1 MIYNNQNIG
10 KQHKGDSEFVAKCRL
25 LQSIYRVEIGED
37 EGYIQRGSKR
47 YFYGNYIMNG
57 DKTGKNFLEDYIFDY
72 AKERV
77 NNRKHYETINE
88 ERLFNNLLSSQP
100 MAFNLFCPLIKMLE
114 EDESSTT
121 DILRAALPDYNI
133 NKVTKIDLEF
143 IPDNFKELTNDLTAM
158 DAIIEFTDNDGIPS
172 FIAIETKYSE
182 NLGTNEASDKGKGKE
197 KAIETIKSLRI
208 FQSEIENRITSKEV
222 ALTQIYRNFLLSE
235 TYGIDQNKKAYSIVL
250 APKENLTTANEVN
263 SLKNELKEEYKYKI
277 SSVYLK
283 DFVLKLIEKSQ
294 GKYQATFR
302 AFYDR
307 YLNFEKNKIAISL
320 QKR

>member
-72 AKERV
+72 AKKRV

-100 MAFNLFCPLIKMLE
+100 MAFNLFCPLEEMRK

-182 NLGTNEASDKGKGKE
+182 NLGTNEASDKGKA

-250 APKENLTTANEVN
+250 APKENLTTVDEVN

-277 SSVYLK
+277 SSVNLK

-307 YLNFEKNKIAISL
+307 YLNFGKNEIVIPLRK
-320 QKR
+320 K

>member
-1 MIYNNQNIG
+1 MIYDNQNIG

-25 LQSIYRVEIGED
+25 LQSIYRTEIGED
-37 EGYIQRGSKR
+37 EGYIQRGEKR
-47 YFYGNYIMNG
+47 YYYGNYIMNG
-57 DKTGKNFLEDYIFDY
+57 EKSGKNFLEDYIFNY
-72 AKERV
+72 AKDRV
-77 NNRKHYETINE
+77 KNCKYYETINE

-143 IPDNFKELTNDLTAM
+143 IPDNYKKLTNDLTAM
-158 DAIIEFTDNDGIPS
+158 DAIIEFTDNEGIPS

-182 NLGTNEASDKGKGKE
+182 NLGINEASRKGKGKE
-197 KAIETIKSLRI
+197 TITSLGI
-208 FQSEIENRITSKEV
+208 FRTEIKERIENKEV
-222 ALTQIYRNFLLSE
+222 NLTQIYRNFLLSE
-235 TYGIDQNKKAYSIVL
+235 TYGINQNKKAYSIVL
-250 APKENLTTANEVN
+250 APQEHPTTADEVN
-263 SLKNELKEEYKYKI
+263 SLKNELKEEYRYKI
-277 SSVYLK
+277 SSVNLE

-307 YLNFEKNKIAISL
+307 YLNFEKTK
-320 QKR
+320 

>member
-10 KQHKGDSEFVAKCRL
+10 RQHKGDSKFVAKCRL

-47 YFYGNYIMNG
+47 YFYGNFIMNG

-72 AKERV
+72 AKKRV

-143 IPDNFKELTNDLTAM
+143 IPKNHEELTNDRTAM
-158 DAIIEFTDNDGIPS
+158 DAIIEFTDNEGIPS

-182 NLGTNEASDKGKGKE
+182 NLGVNEASRKGKGKE
-197 KAIETIKSLRI
+197 TITSLGI
-208 FQSEIENRITSKEV
+208 FRTEIKERIENKEV
-222 ALTQIYRNFLLSE
+222 NLTQIYRNFLLSE
-235 TYGIDQNKKAYSIVL
+235 TYGINQNKKAYSIVL
-250 APKENLTTANEVN
+250 APKEHPTTTDEVN
-263 SLKNELKEEYKYKI
+263 SLKNELKEEYRYKI

-307 YLNFEKNKIAISL
+307 YLNFGKNEIVIPL
-320 QKR
+320 RKR

>member
-72 AKERV
+72 AKKRV

-143 IPDNFKELTNDLTAM
+143 IPKNHEELTNDRTAM

-182 NLGTNEASDKGKGKE
+182 NLGTNEASDKGKA

-250 APKENLTTANEVN
+250 APKENLTTADEVN

-307 YLNFEKNKIAISL
+307 YLNFGKNEIVIPL
-320 QKR
+320 RKR

>member
-10 KQHKGDSEFVAKCRL
+10 RQHKGDSEFVAKCRL

-72 AKERV
+72 AKKRV

-143 IPDNFKELTNDLTAM
+143 IPKNHEELTNDRTAM

-182 NLGTNEASDKGKGKE
+182 NLGTNEASDKGKA

-208 FQSEIENRITSKEV
+208 FQSEIENRITSKKV

-235 TYGIDQNKKAYSIVL
+235 TYGINQNKKAYSIVL
-250 APKENLTTANEVN
+250 APKENLTTVDEVN
-263 SLKNELKEEYKYKI
+263 SLKNELKEEYRYKI
-277 SSVYLK
+277 SSVNLE

-307 YLNFEKNKIAISL
+307 YLNFGKNEIVIPL
-320 QKR
+320 RKR

>member
-10 KQHKGDSEFVAKCRL
+10 RQHKGDSEFVAKCRL

-72 AKERV
+72 AKKRV
-77 NNRKHYETINE
+77 NNRKHYETIKE

-114 EDESSTT
+114 KDESTAT

-158 DAIIEFTDNDGIPS
+158 DAIIEFTDNEGIPS

-182 NLGTNEASDKGKGKE
+182 NLGTNEASRKGKGKE
-197 KAIETIKSLRI
+197 TITSLGI
-208 FQSEIENRITSKEV
+208 FRTEIKERIENKEV
-222 ALTQIYRNFLLSE
+222 NLTQIYRNFLLSE

-263 SLKNELKEEYKYKI
+263 SLKNELKEEYRYKI
-277 SSVYLK
+277 SSVNLE

>member
-10 KQHKGDSEFVAKCRL
+10 RQHKGDSKFVAKCRL

-121 DILRAALPDYNI
+121 DILRPALPDYNI

-182 NLGTNEASDKGKGKE
+182 NLGVNEASRKGKA

-222 ALTQIYRNFLLSE
+222 ALTQTYRNFLLSE

-263 SLKNELKEEYKYKI
+263 SLKNELKEEYRYKI

-307 YLNFEKNKIAISL
+307 YLNFEKTK
-320 QKR
+320 

>member
-1 MIYNNQNIG
+1 MIYDNQNIG

-25 LQSIYRVEIGED
+25 LQSIYRTEIGED
-37 EGYIQRGSKR
+37 EGYIQRGEKR
-47 YFYGNYIMNG
+47 YYYGNYIMNG
-57 DKTGKNFLEDYIFDY
+57 EKSGKNFLEDYIFNY
-72 AKERV
+72 AKDRV
-77 NNRKHYETINE
+77 KNCKYYETINE

-121 DILRAALPDYNI
+121 DILRTALPDYNI

-143 IPDNFKELTNDLTAM
+143 IPDNYKKLTNDLTAM
-158 DAIIEFTDNDGIPS
+158 DAIIEFTDNEGIPS

-182 NLGTNEASDKGKGKE
+182 NLGTNEASDKGKGKGKA

-250 APKENLTTANEVN
+250 APKEHPTTTDEVN
-263 SLKNELKEEYKYKI
+263 SLKNELKEEYRYKI
-277 SSVYLK
+277 SSVNLE

-307 YLNFEKNKIAISL
+307 YLNFEKTK
-320 QKR
+320 

>member
-10 KQHKGDSEFVAKCRL
+10 RQHKGDSEFVAKCRL

-72 AKERV
+72 AKKRV
-77 NNRKHYETINE
+77 NNRKHYETIKE

-114 EDESSTT
+114 KDEPTAT

-182 NLGTNEASDKGKGKE
+182 NLGVNEASRKGKGKE
-197 KAIETIKSLRI
+197 TITSLGI
-208 FQSEIENRITSKEV
+208 FRTEIKERIENKEV
-222 ALTQIYRNFLLSE
+222 NLTQIYRNFLLSE
-235 TYGIDQNKKAYSIVL
+235 TYGINQNKKAYSIVL
-250 APKENLTTANEVN
+250 APQEHPTTGDEVN
-263 SLKNELKEEYKYKI
+263 SLKNELKEEYRYKI
-277 SSVYLK
+277 SSVNLE

-307 YLNFEKNKIAISL
+307 YLNFEKTK
-320 QKR
+320 

>member
-10 KQHKGDSEFVAKCRL
+10 KQHKGDSDFVAKCRL

-72 AKERV
+72 AKKRV

-100 MAFNLFCPLIKMLE
+100 MAFNLFCPLEEMRK
-114 EDESSTT
+114 EDESSAT

-182 NLGTNEASDKGKGKE
+182 NLGTNEASDKGKA

-208 FQSEIENRITSKEV
+208 FQSEIENRITSKKV

-235 TYGIDQNKKAYSIVL
+235 TYGINQNKKAYSIVL
-250 APKENLTTANEVN
+250 APKENLTTADEVN

>member
-10 KQHKGDSEFVAKCRL
+10 RQHKGDSKFVAKCRL

-77 NNRKHYETINE
+77 NNRKHYETIKE

-114 EDESSTT
+114 KDEPTAT

-182 NLGTNEASDKGKGKE
+182 NLGTNEASDKGKT

-208 FQSEIENRITSKEV
+208 FQSEIENRITSEKV

-263 SLKNELKEEYKYKI
+263 SLKNELKEEYIYKI
-277 SSVYLK
+277 SSVSLEN
-283 DFVLKLIEKSQ
+283 FVLKLIEKSQ

-307 YLNFEKNKIAISL
+307 YLNFGKNEIVIPL
-320 QKR
+320 RKR

>member
-37 EGYIQRGSKR
+37 EGYIQRGKKR
-47 YFYGNYIMNG
+47 YYYGNYIMNG
-57 DKTGKNFLEDYIFDY
+57 EKSGKNFLEDYIFNY
-72 AKERV
+72 AKKRV
-77 NNRKHYETINE
+77 KNCKYYETINE

-158 DAIIEFTDNDGIPS
+158 DAIIEFTDNEGIPS

-182 NLGTNEASDKGKGKE
+182 NLGVNEASRKGKGKE
-197 KAIETIKSLRI
+197 TITSLGI
-208 FQSEIENRITSKEV
+208 FRTEIKERIENKEV
-222 ALTQIYRNFLLSE
+222 NLTQIYRNFLLSE

-250 APKENLTTANEVN
+250 APQEHPTTGDEVN
-263 SLKNELKEEYKYKI
+263 SLKNELKEEYRYKI
-277 SSVYLK
+277 SSVNLE

-307 YLNFEKNKIAISL
+307 YLNFEKTK
-320 QKR
+320 

>member
-10 KQHKGDSEFVAKCRL
+10 RQHKGDSKFVAKCRL

-143 IPDNFKELTNDLTAM
+143 IPDNFKELTNDRTAM

-182 NLGTNEASDKGKGKE
+182 NLGVNEASDKGKT

>member
-10 KQHKGDSEFVAKCRL
+10 RQHKGDSKFVAKCRL

-72 AKERV
+72 AKKRV

-133 NKVTKIDLEF
+133 KKVTKIDLEF

-158 DAIIEFTDNDGIPS
+158 DAIIEFTDNEGIPS

-182 NLGTNEASDKGKGKE
+182 NLGVNEASRKGKGKE
-197 KAIETIKSLRI
+197 TITSLGI
-208 FQSEIENRITSKEV
+208 FRTEIKERIENKEV
-222 ALTQIYRNFLLSE
+222 NLTQIYRNFLLSE

-250 APKENLTTANEVN
+250 APQEHPTTGDEVN
-263 SLKNELKEEYKYKI
+263 SLKNELKEEYRYKI
-277 SSVYLK
+277 SSVNLE

-307 YLNFEKNKIAISL
+307 YLNFEKTK
-320 QKR
+320 

>member
-1 MIYNNQNIG
+1 
-10 KQHKGDSEFVAKCRL
+10 
-25 LQSIYRVEIGED
+25 
-37 EGYIQRGSKR
+37 
-47 YFYGNYIMNG
+47 MNG

-72 AKERV
+72 AKKRV

-100 MAFNLFCPLIKMLE
+100 MAFNLFCPLEEMRK
-114 EDESSTT
+114 EDESSAT

-158 DAIIEFTDNDGIPS
+158 DAIIEFTDNEGIPS

-182 NLGTNEASDKGKGKE
+182 NLGTTEASDKGKGKA

-235 TYGIDQNKKAYSIVL
+235 TYGINQNKKAYSIVL
-250 APKENLTTANEVN
+250 APKEHPTTGDEVN
-263 SLKNELKEEYKYKI
+263 SLKNELKEEYRYKI
-277 SSVYLK
+277 SSVNLE

-307 YLNFEKNKIAISL
+307 YLNFEKTK
-320 QKR
+320 

>member
-10 KQHKGDSEFVAKCRL
+10 RQHKGDSEFVAKCRL

-182 NLGTNEASDKGKGKE
+182 NLGTNEASRKGKGKE
-197 KAIETIKSLRI
+197 IITSLGIFRTEIKER
-208 FQSEIENRITSKEV
+208 IENKEV
-222 ALTQIYRNFLLSE
+222 NLTQIYRNFLLSE
-235 TYGIDQNKKAYSIVL
+235 TYGINQNKKAYSIVL
-250 APKENLTTANEVN
+250 APQEHPTTGDEVN
-263 SLKNELKEEYKYKI
+263 SLKNELKEEYRYKI
-277 SSVYLK
+277 SSVNLE

>member
-10 KQHKGDSEFVAKCRL
+10 RQHKGDSEFVAKCRL

-72 AKERV
+72 AKKRV

-114 EDESSTT
+114 KDEPTAT

-182 NLGTNEASDKGKGKE
+182 NLGTNEASDKGKT

-208 FQSEIENRITSKEV
+208 FQSEIENRITSEKV

>member
-10 KQHKGDSEFVAKCRL
+10 RQHKGDSEFVAKCRL

-72 AKERV
+72 AKKRV

-100 MAFNLFCPLIKMLE
+100 MAFNLFCPLEEMRK
-114 EDESSTT
+114 EDESSAT

-182 NLGTNEASDKGKGKE
+182 NLGVNEASDKGKT

-208 FQSEIENRITSKEV
+208 FQSEIENRITSEKV

-307 YLNFEKNKIAISL
+307 YLNFEKTK
-320 QKR
+320 

>member
-10 KQHKGDSEFVAKCRL
+10 RQHKGDSKFVAKCRL

-72 AKERV
+72 AKKRV

-114 EDESSTT
+114 EDESSAT
-121 DILRAALPDYNI
+121 DILRAALPNYNI

-143 IPDNFKELTNDLTAM
+143 IPKNHEELTNDRTAM

-250 APKENLTTANEVN
+250 APKEHPTTTNEVN
-263 SLKNELKEEYKYKI
+263 SLKNELKEEYRYKI

-294 GKYQATFR
+294 SKYQATFR

-307 YLNFEKNKIAISL
+307 YLNYKKNKIAISL

>member
-10 KQHKGDSEFVAKCRL
+10 RKHKGDSKFVAKCRL

-72 AKERV
+72 AKKRV

-133 NKVTKIDLEF
+133 KKVMKIDLEF

-158 DAIIEFTDNDGIPS
+158 DAIIEFTDNESIPS

-182 NLGTNEASDKGKGKE
+182 NLGVNEASRKGKGKE
-197 KAIETIKSLRI
+197 TITSLGI
-208 FQSEIENRITSKEV
+208 FRTEIKERIENKEV
-222 ALTQIYRNFLLSE
+222 NLTQIYRNFLLSE

-250 APKENLTTANEVN
+250 APQEHPTTGDEVN
-263 SLKNELKEEYKYKI
+263 SLKNELKEEYRYKI
-277 SSVYLK
+277 SSVNLE

-307 YLNFEKNKIAISL
+307 YLNFEKTK
-320 QKR
+320 

>member
-1 MIYNNQNIG
+1 MIYDNQNIG

-25 LQSIYRVEIGED
+25 LQSIYRTEIGED

-72 AKERV
+72 AKKRV

-182 NLGTNEASDKGKGKE
+182 NLGVNEASRKGKGKE
-197 KAIETIKSLRI
+197 TITSLGI
-208 FQSEIENRITSKEV
+208 FRTGIKERIENKEV
-222 ALTQIYRNFLLSE
+222 NLTQIYRNFLLSE
-235 TYGIDQNKKAYSIVL
+235 TYGINQNKKAYSIVL
-250 APKENLTTANEVN
+250 APQEHPTTGDEVN
-263 SLKNELKEEYKYKI
+263 SLKNELKEEYRYKI
-277 SSVYLK
+277 SSVNLE

-307 YLNFEKNKIAISL
+307 YLNFGKNEIVIPL
-320 QKR
+320 RKR

>member
-10 KQHKGDSEFVAKCRL
+10 RQHKGDSKFVAKCRL

-100 MAFNLFCPLIKMLE
+100 MAFNLFYPLIKMLE
-114 EDESSTT
+114 KDESTAT

-182 NLGTNEASDKGKGKE
+182 NLGTNEASDKGKT

-208 FQSEIENRITSKEV
+208 FQSEIENRITSEKV

-307 YLNFEKNKIAISL
+307 YLNFEKNEIVIPL
-320 QKR
+320 RKR

>member
-10 KQHKGDSEFVAKCRL
+10 RQHKGDSKFVAKCRL

-72 AKERV
+72 AKKRV

-182 NLGTNEASDKGKGKE
+182 NLGVNEASDKGKT

-208 FQSEIENRITSKEV
+208 FQSEIENRITSEKV

>member
-1 MIYNNQNIG
+1 MIYNNQDIG

-133 NKVTKIDLEF
+133 KKVTTIDLEF
-143 IPDNFKELTNDLTAM
+143 IPKNHEELTNDRTAM

-182 NLGTNEASDKGKGKE
+182 NLGVNEASRKGKGKE
-197 KAIETIKSLRI
+197 TITSLGI
-208 FQSEIENRITSKEV
+208 FRTEIKERIENKEV
-222 ALTQIYRNFLLSE
+222 NLTQIYRNFLLSE
-235 TYGIDQNKKAYSIVL
+235 TYGINQNKKAYSIVL
-250 APKENLTTANEVN
+250 APKEHPTTTDEVN
-263 SLKNELKEEYKYKI
+263 SLKNELKEEYRYKI

-307 YLNFEKNKIAISL
+307 YLNFGKNKIAISL
-320 QKR
+320 QER

>member
-10 KQHKGDSEFVAKCRL
+10 RQHKGDSEFVAKCRL

-72 AKERV
+72 AKKRV

-114 EDESSTT
+114 KDEPTAT

-182 NLGTNEASDKGKGKE
+182 NLGTNEASDKGKT

-208 FQSEIENRITSKEV
+208 FQSEIENRITSEKV

-235 TYGIDQNKKAYSIVL
+235 TYGINQNKKAYSIVL

>member
-10 KQHKGDSEFVAKCRL
+10 RQHKGDSKFVAKCRL

-72 AKERV
+72 AKKRV

-114 EDESSTT
+114 KDESSAT

-182 NLGTNEASDKGKGKE
+182 NLGVNEASDKGKA

-250 APKENLTTANEVN
+250 APKENLTTADEVN

-307 YLNFEKNKIAISL
+307 YLNFGKNEIVIPL
-320 QKR
+320 RKR

>member
-10 KQHKGDSEFVAKCRL
+10 RQHKGDSEFVAKCRL

-100 MAFNLFCPLIKMLE
+100 MAFNLFCPLEEMRK
-114 EDESSTT
+114 EDESSAT

-133 NKVTKIDLEF
+133 KKVTKIDLEF
-143 IPDNFKELTNDLTAM
+143 IPKNHEELTNDRTAM

-250 APKENLTTANEVN
+250 APKEHPTTTNEVN
-263 SLKNELKEEYKYKI
+263 SLKNELKEEYRYKI
-277 SSVYLK
+277 SSVNLE

>member
-10 KQHKGDSEFVAKCRL
+10 RQHKGDSKFVAKCRL

-47 YFYGNYIMNG
+47 YFYGNFIMNG

-72 AKERV
+72 AKKRV

-133 NKVTKIDLEF
+133 KKVTKIDLEF

-158 DAIIEFTDNDGIPS
+158 DAIIEFTDNEGIPS

-182 NLGTNEASDKGKGKE
+182 NLGVNEASRKGKGKE
-197 KAIETIKSLRI
+197 TITSLGI
-208 FQSEIENRITSKEV
+208 FRTEIKERIENKEV
-222 ALTQIYRNFLLSE
+222 NLTQIYRNFLLSE

-250 APKENLTTANEVN
+250 APQEHPTTGDEVN
-263 SLKNELKEEYKYKI
+263 SLKNELKEEYRYKI
-277 SSVYLK
+277 SSVNLE

-307 YLNFEKNKIAISL
+307 YLNFEKTK
-320 QKR
+320 

>member
-72 AKERV
+72 AKKRV

-100 MAFNLFCPLIKMLE
+100 MAFNLFCPLIKMLK

-143 IPDNFKELTNDLTAM
+143 IPKNHEELTNDRTAM
-158 DAIIEFTDNDGIPS
+158 DAIIEFTDNEGIPS

-182 NLGTNEASDKGKGKE
+182 NLGTNEASDKGKA

-208 FQSEIENRITSKEV
+208 FQSEIENRITSKKV

-235 TYGIDQNKKAYSIVL
+235 TYGINQNKKAYSIVL
-250 APKENLTTANEVN
+250 APKENLTTVDEVN
-263 SLKNELKEEYKYKI
+263 SLKNELKEEYRYKI
-277 SSVYLK
+277 SSVNLE

-307 YLNFEKNKIAISL
+307 YLNLKKRNSYIFTEKII
-320 QKR
+320 

>member
-1 MIYNNQNIG
+1 MIYDNQNIG

-72 AKERV
+72 AKKRV

-114 EDESSTT
+114 KDESTAT

-133 NKVTKIDLEF
+133 NKVTKIYLEF
-143 IPDNFKELTNDLTAM
+143 IPDNYKKLTNDRTAM

-250 APKENLTTANEVN
+250 APKEHPTTTDEVN
-263 SLKNELKEEYKYKI
+263 SLKNELKEEYRYKI
-277 SSVYLK
+277 SSVNLE

-307 YLNFEKNKIAISL
+307 YLNFEKTK
-320 QKR
+320 

>member
-10 KQHKGDSEFVAKCRL
+10 RQHKGDSEFVAKCRL

-77 NNRKHYETINE
+77 NNRKHYETIKE

-114 EDESSTT
+114 KDESTAT

-182 NLGTNEASDKGKGKE
+182 NLGTNEASDKGKT

-208 FQSEIENRITSKEV
+208 FQSEIENRITSEKV

-250 APKENLTTANEVN
+250 APQEHPTTGDEVN
-263 SLKNELKEEYKYKI
+263 SLKNELKEEYRYKI

-307 YLNFEKNKIAISL
+307 YLNFGKNEIAISL

>member
-72 AKERV
+72 AKKRV

-133 NKVTKIDLEF
+133 NKVTTIDLEF
-143 IPDNFKELTNDLTAM
+143 IPKNHEELTNDRTAM

-182 NLGTNEASDKGKGKE
+182 NLGVNEASRKGKGKE
-197 KAIETIKSLRI
+197 TITSLGI
-208 FQSEIENRITSKEV
+208 FRTEIKERIENKEV
-222 ALTQIYRNFLLSE
+222 NLTQIYRNFLLSE
-235 TYGIDQNKKAYSIVL
+235 TYGINQNKKAYSIVL
-250 APKENLTTANEVN
+250 APQEHPTTRDEVN
-263 SLKNELKEEYKYKI
+263 SLKNELKEEYRYKI
-277 SSVYLK
+277 SSVNLE

-307 YLNFEKNKIAISL
+307 YLNFGKNEIVIPL
-320 QKR
+320 RKR

>member
-10 KQHKGDSEFVAKCRL
+10 RQHKGDSKFVAKCRL

-72 AKERV
+72 AKKRV

-182 NLGTNEASDKGKGKE
+182 NLGTNEASRKGKGKE
-197 KAIETIKSLRI
+197 TITSLGI
-208 FQSEIENRITSKEV
+208 FRTGIKERIENKEV
-222 ALTQIYRNFLLSE
+222 NLTQIYRNFLLSE
-235 TYGIDQNKKAYSIVL
+235 TYGINQNKKAYSIVL
-250 APKENLTTANEVN
+250 APKGHPTTTDEVN
-263 SLKNELKEEYKYKI
+263 SLKNELKEEYRYKI
-277 SSVYLK
+277 SSVNLE

>member
-10 KQHKGDSEFVAKCRL
+10 RQHKGDSKFVAKCRL

-72 AKERV
+72 AKKRV
-77 NNRKHYETINE
+77 NNRKHYETIKE

-182 NLGTNEASDKGKGKE
+182 NLGVNEASRKGKGKE
-197 KAIETIKSLRI
+197 TITSLGI
-208 FQSEIENRITSKEV
+208 FRTEIKERIENKEV
-222 ALTQIYRNFLLSE
+222 NLTQIYRNFLLSE

-250 APKENLTTANEVN
+250 APKENLTTADEVN

-307 YLNFEKNKIAISL
+307 YLNFEKIKIAISL
-320 QKR
+320 QER

>member
-47 YFYGNYIMNG
+47 YFYGNFIMNG

-72 AKERV
+72 AKKRV

-143 IPDNFKELTNDLTAM
+143 IPKNHEELTNDRTAM

-182 NLGTNEASDKGKGKE
+182 NLGTNEASDKGKA

-250 APKENLTTANEVN
+250 APKENLTTADEVN

-307 YLNFEKNKIAISL
+307 YLNFGKNEIVIPL
-320 QKR
+320 RKR

>member
-10 KQHKGDSEFVAKCRL
+10 RQHKGDSKFVAKCRL

-72 AKERV
+72 AKKRV
-77 NNRKHYETINE
+77 NNRKHYETIKE

-100 MAFNLFCPLIKMLE
+100 MAFNLFCPLIKMFE
-114 EDESSTT
+114 KDESTAT

-143 IPDNFKELTNDLTAM
+143 IPDNYKKLTNDRTAM

-182 NLGTNEASDKGKGKE
+182 NLGVNEASRKGKA

-235 TYGIDQNKKAYSIVL
+235 TYGINQNKKAYSIVL

-263 SLKNELKEEYKYKI
+263 SLKNELKEEYRYKI

-320 QKR
+320 QER

>member
-10 KQHKGDSEFVAKCRL
+10 RQHKGDSKFVAKCRL

-72 AKERV
+72 AKKRV

-114 EDESSTT
+114 KDEPTAT

-182 NLGTNEASDKGKGKE
+182 NLGTNEASDKGKT

-208 FQSEIENRITSKEV
+208 FQSEIENRITSEKV

>member
-1 MIYNNQNIG
+1 MIYDNQNIG

-25 LQSIYRVEIGED
+25 LQSIYRTEIGED

-72 AKERV
+72 AKKRV

-114 EDESSTT
+114 KDESTAT

-182 NLGTNEASDKGKGKE
+182 NLGVNEASRKGKGKGKE
-197 KAIETIKSLRI
+197 TITSLGI
-208 FQSEIENRITSKEV
+208 FRTEIKERIENKEV
-222 ALTQIYRNFLLSE
+222 NLTQIYRNFLLSE
-235 TYGIDQNKKAYSIVL
+235 TYGINQNKKAYSIVL
-250 APKENLTTANEVN
+250 APKKHPTTTDEVN
-263 SLKNELKEEYKYKI
+263 SLKNELKEEYRYKI
-277 SSVYLK
+277 SSVNLE

-294 GKYQATFR
+294 GKYQAIFR

-307 YLNFEKNKIAISL
+307 YLNFGKNEIVIPL
-320 QKR
+320 RKR